1 LGTRG
6 FFLEQNW
13 PDEKIIGCVG
23 GEGECGI
30 TCQMHCQTDVSGTG
44 EVTVYMR
51 DSMATHVARKPDTHK
66 KVIKKL

>member
-13 PDEKIIGCVG
+13 ADEQIIGCVG
-23 GEGECGI
+23 GEGECDF
-30 TCQMHCQTDVSGTG
+30 TSQMHRQTDVSGTG

-51 DSMATHVARKPDTHK
+51 DSMAPHIARKPYTHK